1 MLASFS
7 FPFNLVFIHM
17 LIFYNNSRIFIVLVI
32 SLFSGLFYRGKGS
45 DKVPVMF
52 LKFVFFLTSEEK
64 HGIIDSIPSIL
75 TTISSDVF
83 TSWDLNNNL
92 RRVLYRKTL
101 NIGFISNS
109 IY

>member
-7 FPFNLVFIHM
+7 FPFNLVFIRM
-17 LIFYNNSRIFIVLVI
+17 LIFYNNRIFIVLVI

-52 LKFVFFLTSEEK
+52 LKFVCFFLTSEEK